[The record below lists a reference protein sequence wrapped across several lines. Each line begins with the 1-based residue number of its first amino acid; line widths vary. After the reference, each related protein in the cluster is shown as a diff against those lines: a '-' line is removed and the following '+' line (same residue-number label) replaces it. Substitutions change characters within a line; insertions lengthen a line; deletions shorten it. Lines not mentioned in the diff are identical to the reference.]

1 MRQAGDTTVS
11 SASTRA
17 LHFVFVV
24 HTGGGDAGVVETLGV
39 CP

>member
-1 MRQAGDTTVS
+1 MTT
-11 SASTRA
+11 ASTRA

-24 HTGGGDAGVVETLGV
+24 HTGGGDAGVVEALGV